1 MIVCHCNRI
10 CHRQIE
16 VGCTLVI
23 AAEPD
28 AVPTPIR
35 VYDALGKRPRC
46 GGCLTL
52 AASLIEACCRGTSD
66 ACTDC
71 PYAALEVQSAEA
83 MLTRR
88 LQTARWKSFDH
99 GMPIGDPQ

>member
-16 VGCTLVI
+16 VGCTIVT
-23 AAEPD
+23 AADPD
-28 AVPTPIR
+28 AVLTPMR

-52 AASLIEACCRGTSD
+52 AASLIGACCREVTE

-71 PYAALEVQSAEA
+71 PFSALEPQSPDSKLTVAHFDRTMGAE
-83 MLTRR
+83 
-88 LQTARWKSFDH
+88 
-99 GMPIGDPQ
+99 